1 MTVDDSTASMRN
13 SSPNMCFL
21 APDQVRS
28 KQESEG
34 RLKSAREVGVAA
46 KKEIQCKNTEK
57 GFTQVILQGINELTV
72 NVSKPIYC
80 SFCHGNHAVN
90 SNKCEKQA
98 MLKQGAMVY
107 KLTLSDESQGK
118 NLKDR
123 IKMTMP
129 LNEHM

>member
-1 MTVDDSTASMRN
+1 MTVNA
-13 SSPNMCFL
+13 
-21 APDQVRS
+21 
-28 KQESEG
+28 
-34 RLKSAREVGVAA
+34 
-46 KKEIQCKNTEK
+46 
-57 GFTQVILQGINELTV
+57 
-72 NVSKPIYC
+72 SKPIHC

-107 KLTLSDESQGK
+107 KLSLSDESQGK

-129 LNEHM
+129 LKQAYVTVNVFSLTNGFIAVILSFMKLA